1 MTNDKGT
8 LKIKKEFLYPMMLS
22 AKHEL
27 FCWLAGSYLAMEL
40 FSRSHTASVT
50 TETFYYGVA
59 LFGIVVFLFWLK
71 LRQRTTPEPRW
82 LKITASLILVIL
94 SVVFLI
100 YLLGVAAYYE

>member
-1 MTNDKGT
+1 
-8 LKIKKEFLYPMMLS
+8 MMLS